1 MMDARAT
8 GISATGVSVLHMAAG
23 LGAGLVDAEELASR
37 TLRSVQE
44 CDDPAIFTC
53 LTEARALREA
63 RAAARRLREGR
74 GRGPLDGVP
83 VAWKDLF
90 DLAGLPTT
98 AGSRVLE
105 TAAPAA
111 ADAPVVARLAAAGM
125 VCIGRTNMTEFAYSG
140 IGLNPHYGTPRNPH
154 GKDEPRAP
162 GGSSSGAAVAV
173 ARGLVP
179 VAIGSDTGGS
189 VRVPAAFCGVVGH
202 KTSTGRY
209 PIPGAFPL
217 APTLDTVGTF
227 VRTVADA
234 VLVDAAL
241 CGRVAPTIA
250 RGSLAGQRLI
260 VPRNVVFDDAEPAVV
275 ANFEAA
281 LTRLSAAGAVIERL
295 MVPLF
300 DTVQSLTATRG
311 AITAAEAFAL
321 HAERVQGEAAARM
334 DRRVVRRIRGG
345 GAISTPDYITLRQE
359 RRRIIAE
366 LVATYGPGAI
376 FAFPTTPHVAPRIA
390 PLEADDDLFSRI
402 NLRTLRNTMLGNFL
416 DWCGVSLPSGTDAD
430 GMPTALLLSGM
441 PGADEP
447 LLALALAAEE
457 IVRGES

>member
-1 MMDARAT
+1 MMDARPAGT
-8 GISATGVSVLHMAAG
+8 SVLHMAAG
-23 LGAGLVDAEELASR
+23 LGAGLVDAEELAQR
-37 TLRSVQE
+37 TLRTVQE

-98 AGSRVLE
+98 AGSRLLE

-140 IGLNPHYGTPRNPH
+140 LGLNPHYGTPRNPH
-154 GKDEPRAP
+154 GRDHGRDAPRAP
-162 GGSSSGAAVAV
+162 GGSSSGSAVAV

-209 PIPGAFPL
+209 PIAGAFPL

-260 VPRNVVFDDAEPAVV
+260 VPRNVVLEDAEPAVV

-281 LTRLSAAGAVIERL
+281 LTRLAAAGAVIEHL
-295 MVPLF
+295 AVPLF
-300 DTVQSLTATRG
+300 DAVQSLTATRG

-334 DRRVVRRIRGG
+334 DRRVVKRIRGG
-345 GAISTPDYITLRQE
+345 GAISAPDYITLLQE
-359 RRRIIAE
+359 RRRIIDE
-366 LVATYGPGAI
+366 FVATYGPGAI

-390 PLEADDDLFSRI
+390 PLEADDELFSRI

-416 DWCGVSLPSGTDAD
+416 DWCGVSLPNGTDAD

-457 IVRGES
+457 IVRGEL